1 MNFEIISPIEQIETF
16 ARGSA
21 IREIARLRK
30 IYGNGKW
37 RKCKGLTTIKLSDG
51 TILDAELHWYEASG
65 IGKFEHKI
73 KHYL

>member
-1 MNFEIISPIEQIETF
+1 MNFEIISPIEQIEPF